1 MLEKHSLLDA
11 LARGRFV
18 GGLLAALVVAGCAGV
33 SNRAND
39 DSARTFA
46 PRAVPAE
53 GEALMPDE
61 RPEKPEIAET
71 GPVQLTVIDAVL
83 VGLQNNRALR
93 VQRATP
99 AILQTR
105 EEWERAA
112 FDPVFRAA
120 ASLSEER
127 GQTPA
132 GFDTRTTTLRGDAGI
147 GQYFPSGTDIE
158 LGADARQ
165 LRGDI
170 TQNTVGIGLTVTQA
184 LLRGRGTGVNLAA
197 LRQAQVDTLRSEYE
211 LRGFAEALAAE
222 IELTCWDYYLAER
235 KVEIFERSLE
245 LARDQLQIAE
255 ERVRV
260 GQVAETELAAAR
272 AEVAL
277 RREDLINARS
287 RTEIVRLEL
296 LRLTN
301 PRGETLWDREVILE
315 ARPEVVP
322 TELDE
327 IEDHVNLAMQMRP
340 DLNEARL
347 RVRRG
352 DLELVRT
359 RNGLLP
365 KLDLFV
371 ALGMTGYA
379 ESFGAAAG
387 RISREYYDATVGLA
401 LEFPFNNRRA
411 RSDHERARLT
421 REQSADAV
429 DNLEQLVQLDIR
441 TAIIEA
447 NRTREQIAATEATR
461 EAQEEKVRA
470 EVEKFRVGRSTSIL
484 VAAAQRDLVA
494 SQVAEIESLV
504 NFLKALTRL
513 YRLEGSLLLRRGIAA
528 PGPAGP
534 VPSVE

>member
-1 MLEKHSLLDA
+1 MLEKHLL
-11 LARGRFV
+11 LETLTRARLI
-18 GGLLAALVVAGCAGV
+18 GGLVVALFVAGCAGM
-33 SNRAND
+33 SNRAMD
-39 DSARTFA
+39 DPALEFA
-46 PRAVPAE
+46 PRAVPAK
-53 GEALMPDE
+53 GEALMPE
-61 RPEKPEIAET
+61 EPPTKPEIAET

-197 LRQAQVDTLRSEYE
+197 LRQAQLDTLRSEYE